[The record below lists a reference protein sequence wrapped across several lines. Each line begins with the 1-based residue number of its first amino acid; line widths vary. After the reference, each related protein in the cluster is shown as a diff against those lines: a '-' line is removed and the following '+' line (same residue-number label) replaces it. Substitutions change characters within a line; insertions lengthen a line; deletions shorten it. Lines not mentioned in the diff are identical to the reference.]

1 MEKSL
6 HCIVTGKVQ
15 GVFFRSFVQEHAD
28 SLGLS
33 GWVRNLKDGKLE
45 ILAQGPDEKLKSLK
59 ERLLQGPPLA
69 QVQSVEANWI
79 DYDKTYHGFEIRG

>member
-15 GVFFRSFVQEHAD
+15 GVFFRSFVQEQAD

-45 ILAQGPDEKLKSLK
+45 ILAQGSEENLKALK

-69 QVQSVEANWI
+69 QVQNIEANWT

>member
-28 SLGLS
+28 SLGLT
-33 GWVRNLKDGKLE
+33 GWVRNLQEGKVE
-45 ILAQGPDEKLKSLK
+45 VLAQGSEENLKTLK

-69 QVQSVEANWI
+69 QVHNVEANWTE
-79 DYDKTYHGFEIRG
+79 YDKSYHGFEIRG